1 MGPNNEN
8 QLFGHAESSKD
19 VGYGSNDTLASSKES
34 WLEQGITG
42 ADLTLPYFDGR
53 STNPLDH
60 LIDLDTD
67 SMETAPD
74 VRVYFWSVGAT
85 LCEDDWKGP
94 KESESREEYD
104 ARMVRN
110 GREYLKDLKDR
121 GIG

>member
-8 QLFGHAESSKD
+8 QLFGPPRSLED
-19 VGYGSNDTLASSKES
+19 VCYESNDALVPSKES
-34 WLEQGITG
+34 WLQQGITG

-74 VRVYFWSVGAT
+74 VRVYFWSDGAT
-85 LCEDDWKGP
+85 LCQDDWKGP

-110 GREYLKDLKDR
+110 GREYLEDLKDR
-121 GIG
+121 SIG